1 MADFVAVL
9 KKTIDG
15 LADQTPELRQK
26 VYAKARDTVAA
37 KLAAISPAPSAI
49 VIDRQKK
56 ALEDAISAV
65 EASYR
70 QAATGGGDDFDSILA
85 DLEAKPRTEA
95 PMAAAPAVPAAAA
108 AILPEPAA
116 PPPSKSM
123 EAAVADAPKVAVVAE
138 KAAPAPFP
146 NAERQAASP
155 APAVAPE
162 APKPSPYVPRASRLA
177 TPPELEKNG
186 AEEPL
191 VAVETTPRPV
201 PALPRATMPE
211 DAPSTAVERGATPP
225 RRNNKVRTLAAAAVV
240 LVLVG
245 GAGYG
250 VWLNRDAFAGLFG
263 GSGNVVAGDPEP
275 EVADEP
281 TVEEIIAAQEEAGGE
296 DEAPVEE
303 EVEVAAAEPTPPPA
317 PADAARALPEVQKFT
332 QRLNPD
338 GTETDPGPAGGERS
352 VGEGTSLAAATE
364 QGATAS
370 DAAPAGAGAAPAAL
384 PVGQRAIFYEERTTV
399 ADGSADEGATVWTL
413 VQESPGGDQPPEPAI
428 RGEVAIPSRDLSI
441 RMTIRRNAD
450 PSLPASHIVEMI
462 FITSGTFEGGGV
474 DNILRI
480 AFKGSEAAPGAPL
493 IGIPAKIADG
503 YFLVALSNNDAERN
517 QNTQLMLQQQWIDI
531 PIAYRSGR
539 RALVTMEK
547 GIPGNKVFQDAIR
560 AWQAASSG

>member
-1 MADFVAVL
+1 MP
-9 KKTIDG
+9 G
-15 LADQTPELRQK
+15 SRLAPTTPPQ
-26 VYAKARDTVAA
+26 
-37 KLAAISPAPSAI
+37 
-49 VIDRQKK
+49 
-56 ALEDAISAV
+56 
-65 EASYR
+65 
-70 QAATGGGDDFDSILA
+70 
-85 DLEAKPRTEA
+85 
-95 PMAAAPAVPAAAA
+95 
-108 AILPEPAA
+108 
-116 PPPSKSM
+116 
-123 EAAVADAPKVAVVAE
+123 AE
-138 KAAPAPFP
+138 K
-146 NAERQAASP
+146 P
-155 APAVAPE
+155 APADQDISTAPE
-162 APKPSPYVPRASRLA
+162 APTEAPTPAYVPRASRLA
-177 TPPELEKNG
+177 TPPELEKSG
-186 AEEPL
+186 GTEETL
-191 VAVETTPRPV
+191 VAVEAAPRPV

-211 DAPSTAVERGATPP
+211 DATPASAPVRKAPQRSTNTV
-225 RRNNKVRTLAAAAVV
+225 RNLAAAAVV
-240 LVLVG
+240 LILVG

-263 GSGNVVAGDPEP
+263 GSNVVAGDPATDA
-275 EVADEP
+275 ADGP

-296 DEAPVEE
+296 DDAPVEE

-317 PADAARALPEVQKFT
+317 PAEAARALPEVQKFT

-364 QGATAS
+364 QGATAT
-370 DAAPAGAGAAPAAL
+370 DAAPAAAGAAPAAL
-384 PVGQRAIFYEERTTV
+384 PVGQRAIFYEERTTL